1 MLTVGLQFNSKASF
15 SANKDGKGVKVCLEV
30 EPVKVC
36 LKVKPAYKSFQTNTN
51 QETGQEFW
59 IGRNS
64 WGTYWGEYGFFR

>member
-15 SANKDGKGVKVCLEV
+15 YANKEGVE
-30 EPVKVC
+30 VC
-36 LKVKPAYKSFQTNTN
+36 LKVKPAHTSFQTNTN